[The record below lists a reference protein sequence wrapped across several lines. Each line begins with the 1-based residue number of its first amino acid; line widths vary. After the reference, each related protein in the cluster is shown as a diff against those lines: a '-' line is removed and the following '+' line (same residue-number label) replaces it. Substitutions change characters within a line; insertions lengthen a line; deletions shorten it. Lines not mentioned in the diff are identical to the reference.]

1 MIGMSQIA
9 TVRQRYRWG
18 VVLKMARR
26 AAFRAEAVRKRT
38 AAADLFPELPVR
50 LRRGRILDPYRP
62 IIEPWLDPK
71 RATWPKRHHIAHQL
85 AEGDGRFA

>member
-26 AAFRAEAVRKRT
+26 AAFHAEAVRKRT
-38 AAADLFPELPVR
+38 AAADLLCMA
-50 LRRGRILDPYRP
+50 
-62 IIEPWLDPK
+62 K
-71 RATWPKRHHIAHQL
+71 
-85 AEGDGRFA
+85 